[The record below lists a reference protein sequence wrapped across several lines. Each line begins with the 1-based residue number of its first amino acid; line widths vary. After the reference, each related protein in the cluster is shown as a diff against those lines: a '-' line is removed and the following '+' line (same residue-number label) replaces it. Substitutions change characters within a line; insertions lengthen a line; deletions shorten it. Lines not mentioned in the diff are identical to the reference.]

1 MGMGWIPINLTP
13 ALGRMHIIDRSD
25 VNGTKE
31 CIHDAYMYVETRM
44 VLLFHEP
51 TTIQSNL
58 TVKQESTYLI
68 YLHHG
73 RSSTRDGWLM
83 FMCV

>member
-44 VLLFHEP
+44 VLLFH
-51 TTIQSNL
+51 
-58 TVKQESTYLI
+58 LI